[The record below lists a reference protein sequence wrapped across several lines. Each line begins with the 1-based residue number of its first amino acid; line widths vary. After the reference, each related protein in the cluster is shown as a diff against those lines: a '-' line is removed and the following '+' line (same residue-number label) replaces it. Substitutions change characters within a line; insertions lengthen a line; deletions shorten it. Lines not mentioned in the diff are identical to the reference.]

1 MAPFPGQLFLAVIL
15 VHTNE
20 GTGDCIYNLLAVM
33 MPVTVLQGYL
43 AGGGPWVWDLSLEPG
58 HLVSS
63 VYAADYSLPSGRCSF
78 NHSTEVVCLY
88 FTTVSVF
95 ANVNKNK
102 SVTWPSE
109 SAMKG

>member
-1 MAPFPGQLFLAVIL
+1 LLGKVFSSEKKPKDSSNLFSLSLAV
-15 VHTNE
+15 
-20 GTGDCIYNLLAVM
+20 
-33 MPVTVLQGYL
+33 
-43 AGGGPWVWDLSLEPG
+43 GGPWVWDLSLEPG